1 MLDSERTF
9 KIKVRLWWTVFKILF
24 TSGLCAIKEF
34 CMERRLS
41 NIFKTTNVSILTKVI
56 QESSYRVL
64 QVTSKYKTL
73 KQPVYFLKVVE
84 FCPTFDIQINITF
97 AIFREKLQ
105 NHTFRK
111 TTGVSQNT
119 PKFILIGP
127 PITEKRP

>member
-1 MLDSERTF
+1 
-9 KIKVRLWWTVFKILF
+9 
-24 TSGLCAIKEF
+24 
-34 CMERRLS
+34 METRLS
-41 NIFKTTNVSILTKVI
+41 KIFKTTNVTKLTKVI

-111 TTGVSQNT
+111 STGVS
-119 PKFILIGP
+119 
-127 PITEKRP
+127 